1 MSPYKTNEINYK
13 LNIIIGGNQWISQ
26 HGIEMRG
33 HVISHEQ
40 HEPRLKKTGAKLVP
54 PER

>member
-1 MSPYKTNEINYK
+1 MSPYKTNEFNYE
-13 LNIIIGGNQWISQ
+13 LNIILRRNQWTSQ
-26 HGIEMRG
+26 HEIDMRG

-40 HEPRLKKTGAKLVP
+40 HEPHLKKTGANLVP